1 MKVSTVSFR
10 SGSGDVFDDMPRV
23 RAALHTSSFA
33 VGCILDNKELIE
45 NACDDMK
52 KILFCNF

>member
-52 KILFCNF
+52 KNIVL